1 MNDNPMSATSGPQQP
16 PLKIYERITNS
27 LPEISGRAKDLLVK
41 FRVFLPDRP
50 GSLAGF
56 ASVSAKSGGNI
67 SFFH

>member
-1 MNDNPMSATSGPQQP
+1 M
-16 PLKIYERITNS
+16 KIYERITNS

>member
-1 MNDNPMSATSGPQQP
+1 M
-16 PLKIYERITNS
+16 
-27 LPEISGRAKDLLVK
+27 PEISGMEKDLLVK

-56 ASVSAKSGGNI
+56 ASVIAKIGGNI